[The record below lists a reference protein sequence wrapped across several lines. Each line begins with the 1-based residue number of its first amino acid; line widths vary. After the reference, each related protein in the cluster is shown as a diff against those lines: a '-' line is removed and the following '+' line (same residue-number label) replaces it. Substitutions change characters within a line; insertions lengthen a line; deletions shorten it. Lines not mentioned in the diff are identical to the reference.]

1 MASTIFP
8 KGSDEWMMFQD
19 FYKICQRY
27 WLPEDFNDE
36 SYWEN
41 GMMKE
46 MDDFFKKYK
55 GKECEDFVRRL
66 ALLLPDAMAEKRKR
80 MEKKAG

>member
-36 SYWEN
+36 REDHN
-41 GMMKE
+41 G
-46 MDDFFKKYK
+46 
-55 GKECEDFVRRL
+55 GV
-66 ALLLPDAMAEKRKR
+66 
-80 MEKKAG
+80 